1 MPRIK
6 VGAIMAWTIEKAL
19 EDKNVHLINRNDEL
33 GIYEF
38 RIGELKTIITV
49 NVVLSPSGERVKY
62 LSSHTIKTPLQRAP
76 YSQSRDHFD
85 DRPFALHNAIN
96 GITLYYERA
105 AHTGLTPT
113 ESWLVKN

>member
-1 MPRIK
+1 
-6 VGAIMAWTIEKAL
+6 MAWTIERAL
-19 EDKNVHLINRNDEL
+19 DDKHVHLINRNDEL

-38 RIGELKTIITV
+38 RIGDLKTIITV
-49 NVVLSPSGERVKY
+49 NIDLSLSGDRAKY
-62 LSSHTIKTPLQRAP
+62 HSSHTIKTPLQRAP

-85 DRPFALHNAIN
+85 DKSYALHNAIN
-96 GITLYYERA
+96 GITLYYEKA